1 MTNVMQLVPLANTL
15 KTVAPSIRLEVNGL
29 KLPKRPGGA
38 GLPVDNHE
46 GFDCCLPGFDPKYQG
61 QDILRKQRS
70 ERLYL
75 LKMRFPWLFQA
86 RRFGEIE
93 ASIDIIHLHGLF
105 MYPIH
110 YYLAKYSSKPFV
122 VSCWGSDVL
131 READMAKVEVQQ
143 QILRRASAI
152 TVTGPE
158 FKEIILS
165 KYGRDLAP
173 KIHNTFFD
181 PALGDL
187 PVLDRISKSDE
198 LRSQWGVRP
207 DQLILCLAHN
217 GFKQNQHLELLHSL
231 SSMPEEL
238 KKRIYIIAPM
248 TYGGNLTY
256 QDEVSLAMKAAGI
269 SGRLICDFMTDE
281 ELYRLRLATD
291 ILLYAP
297 ISDAFSASVSQ
308 ALAAGSVA
316 ILGSWLPYKARIRA
330 GFRYHEIDATSDAA
344 ACLQSILLD
353 WENVQLTTKNN
364 RPLSAEFFSQ
374 ARMGQQ
380 WIQAY
385 EAAIQNHEKT
395 QKEKLMNE

>member
-1 MTNVMQLVPLANTL
+1 
-15 KTVAPSIRLEVNGL
+15 
-29 KLPKRPGGA
+29 
-38 GLPVDNHE
+38 
-46 GFDCCLPGFDPKYQG
+46 
-61 QDILRKQRS
+61 
-70 ERLYL
+70 
-75 LKMRFPWLFQA
+75 
-86 RRFGEIE
+86 
-93 ASIDIIHLHGLF
+93 
-105 MYPIH
+105 
-110 YYLAKYSSKPFV
+110 
-122 VSCWGSDVL
+122 
-131 READMAKVEVQQ
+131 MAKVEVQQ